1 MAMLKKL
8 LGVKSFNKYYGSF
21 GSSLGHLTIFLGGL
35 GFPQWFDLLA
45 PPSWDVGV

>member
-8 LGVKSFNKYYGSF
+8 LGVRSFNNIM
-21 GSSLGHLTIFLGGL
+21 GHLTIFLGGL